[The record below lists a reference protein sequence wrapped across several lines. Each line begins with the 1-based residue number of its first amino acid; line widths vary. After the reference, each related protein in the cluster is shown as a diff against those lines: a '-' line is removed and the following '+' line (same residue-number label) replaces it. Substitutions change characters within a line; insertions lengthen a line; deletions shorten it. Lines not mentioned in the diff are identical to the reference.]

1 MVFKY
6 TMDILDDADGTAIVE
21 YAAPKPAYATSGP
34 DVLVAEGMHCSMY
47 PGDFCFFCAY
57 EKNTDAQGN
66 EADLYSALVDLVNH
80 MSALKREPAAIATHV
95 FTQYNSSVRAHIDGQ
110 PAWSKA
116 SITRHIVY
124 GGQFTAVFDTSVS
137 AMFTA
142 LIARQNAS
150 LIDSATGLVIE
161 ENRKAFCDTVS
172 AYAKWKI
179 KEEAG
184 GTRRGKGR
192 Q

>member
-1 MVFKY
+1 MNV
-6 TMDILDDADGTAIVE
+6 DEADEGAIVE

-47 PGDFCFFCAY
+47 PDEFCFFCAF

-80 MSALKREPAAIATHV
+80 MSALKREPAGIATHV
-95 FTQYNSSVRAHIDGQ
+95 FTQYNSSVRPHIEGQ
-110 PAWSKA
+110 PAWTKA
-116 SITRHIVY
+116 SITRHVVY

-150 LIDSATGLVIE
+150 LVDSATGMVIE

-172 AYAKWKI
+172 AYAKWKL
-179 KEEAG
+179 KGE
-184 GTRRGKGR
+184 TRGASRGGR